1 METITDVSH
10 LVAALKSETHL
21 LKWQVAGIQNLTDQH
36 CHNDFATSIREKE
49 ITIIY
54 DSNK

>member
-1 METITDVSH
+1 MEQIIDVPNQ
-10 LVAALKSETHL
+10 VAVLKSETHL

-36 CHNDFATSIREKE
+36 CLDDFTTSIIEKE

-54 DSNK
+54 DSIK